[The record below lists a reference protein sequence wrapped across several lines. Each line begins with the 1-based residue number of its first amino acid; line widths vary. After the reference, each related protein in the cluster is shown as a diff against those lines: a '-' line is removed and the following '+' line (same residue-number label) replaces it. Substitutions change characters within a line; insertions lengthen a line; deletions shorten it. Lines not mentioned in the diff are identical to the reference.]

1 MGTDDVYQSIVTRC
15 TSGMNW
21 IATNHDLV
29 YGGRWILRGLLG
41 VILLV
46 IGGCDLIG
54 GDQLT
59 ASRQNDLEE
68 FQRAGQVVFH
78 IDHERIYQS
87 RKPIGPYRV
96 GCGDLLKLQM
106 PTVVR
111 SVSTDLAES
120 GRIDRMETVLS
131 RVDDDGDISLPIVG
145 EHRIQGLTLPE
156 IETAIQQLYYPR
168 YVVCPPVVVT
178 QIEDYHKPQV
188 TITGAV
194 VKSGR
199 YALRRDQMTLVSAL
213 MEAGGI
219 LETGAAVIP
228 NMIEP
233 AAPASGPG
241 SIVGF
246 IGRLSPEKGVDT
258 LLAAAKLLPEIPF
271 AAAGS
276 FQAMPDLPGRLPIN
290 LRLLGAIEPAG
301 ISDFYNRCRFTLLPS
316 VCLEGFPST
325 ILESMIRGLPVIASR
340 IGAIP
345 EIVQENKT
353 GLLFDPFDPRDLTE
367 KIRRLWNNPNLCRH
381 LGRNARQIAMR
392 DYNPEIYYAKLMG
405 IYETITPITDQ
416 SYPGDLSMPT
426 CHEFAENK

>member
-1 MGTDDVYQSIVTRC
+1 MGTDVVYQSIVTRC

-21 IATNHDLV
+21 IATNHGLV

-41 VILLV
+41 MILLV

-54 GDQLT
+54 GDQIT

-219 LETGAAVIP
+219 LETGAAVIRIHPAGQDILGNDIPSDFNPTRLIPTVLGTDP
-228 NMIEP
+228 NTPRHDNNILILP
-233 AAPASGPG
+233 
-241 SIVGF
+241 V
-246 IGRLSPEKGVDT
+246 KG
-258 LLAAAKLLPEIPF
+258 LNIPF
-271 AAAGS
+271 A
-276 FQAMPDLPGRLPIN
+276 DI
-290 LRLLGAIEPAG
+290 LLNEGDTIEVEG
-301 ISDFYNRCRFTLLPS
+301 ISNHVFTVVGLVNKQGTYPYPPGMSYHLPEAIAFAGGLNDTADPRFARIYRPTEDGRVLDILIPIRPGPEFAAAMTLL
-316 VCLEGFPST
+316 
-325 ILESMIRGLPVIASR
+325 IR
-340 IGAIP
+340 
-345 EIVQENKT
+345 
-353 GLLFDPFDPRDLTE
+353 
-367 KIRRLWNNPNLCRH
+367 
-381 LGRNARQIAMR
+381 
-392 DYNPEIYYAKLMG
+392 
-405 IYETITPITDQ
+405 
-416 SYPGDLSMPT
+416 PGDVVAVDQTPRTRRNLALSELFSLKTSFGVMYTP
-426 CHEFAENK
+426 